1 MVGEEITM
9 IYGNL
14 FLDESYLINK
24 KDILY
29 NKEKFDSGEIN
40 LCFVIG
46 HSGSG
51 KSTLAHKAED
61 GVTIEAYELDDI
73 QTVKDHFT
81 MANLKEYGDLIYSY
95 FNGPGKKFYVTYD
108 ELVEKKVPGSEYE
121 DVLFPD
127 FVHYAMRYA
136 KMHKDKKFYI
146 EGVWLFHNDEHG
158 KPWFT
163 PEEFKDY
170 AFYIKGTSMII
181 SKLRAAKR
189 DSSDATKNGKSRVK
203 EFFRQMKNNWKWYLI
218 DEKRINVFRDYFT
231 KLMKKKG

>member
-1 MVGEEITM
+1 M

-40 LCFVIG
+40 LCFVTG

-61 GVTIEAYELDDI
+61 GVTIEAYELDHI
-73 QTVKDHFT
+73 QAVKDHFT

-95 FNGPGKKFYVTYD
+95 FNGPGKKFYVTND

-121 DVLFPD
+121 DILFPD

-146 EGVWLFHNDEHG
+146 EGVWLFRNDEHG

-181 SKLRAAKR
+181 SKIRAAKR
-189 DSSDATKNGKSRVK
+189 DSYDAKDGKSRVK
-203 EFFRQMKNNWKWYLI
+203 AFFRQMKNKWKWYLI